1 VSLRDPQTQRLLLG
15 VMLLGGLG
23 YAFYQY
29 LYMPKQAELTE
40 LRAQA
45 ERLES
50 YNDTAKRAA
59 QSDRISAL
67 EEESVSY
74 ERRLEAFEELIPT
87 TEQVPQLLERVA
99 TAALESDV
107 DLLSFAP
114 VPAEPGDFYTEQLY
128 DLEVRGG
135 YHQIGTFLTRIAT
148 LPRIIK
154 PAVSELIAEEVTP
167 PGRARAVDSS
177 GNPPPPETLVHAT
190 LQLSTYVVPGGEAP
204 VVGADTTG
212 GRRPIQLG
220 AAGAGAQPTAAPSA
234 AGSPVAPPAIQ
245 GISPGVAPAIAAER
259 ARLEAAAAQTGAGAV
274 APPAGAGAP
283 NAVGVG
289 VVPGAGGGAVGVA
302 GAAPAGAAQPQPVA
316 PAPSPS
322 TPRSMPGDL
331 PPVGERDGQAPA
343 DRAQPASLPPLGD
356 QR

>member
-1 VSLRDPQTQRLLLG
+1 
-15 VMLLGGLG
+15 MLLAGLG
-23 YAFYQY
+23 YVFYQY
-29 LYMPKQAELTE
+29 LYTPKQAELTE
-40 LRAQA
+40 LRTQA

-74 ERRLEAFEELIPT
+74 ERRLKAFEELIPT

-114 VPAEPGDFYTEQLY
+114 LPAEPGDFYTEQLY

-148 LPRIIK
+148 LQRIIK
-154 PAVSELIAEEVTP
+154 PAVSELIAETVAP
-167 PGRARAVDSS
+167 SGRARAVDSS
-177 GNPPPPETLVHAT
+177 GNPPPPETLVHAKI
-190 LQLSTYVVPGGEAP
+190 QLSTYVVPGGEAP
-204 VVGADTTG
+204 VVGADTSGT
-212 GRRPIQLG
+212 RSRAIQLG
-220 AAGAGAQPTAAPSA
+220 AGGAGPQTPAPASAGAGGAV
-234 AGSPVAPPAIQ
+234 SPVAPAVTD

-274 APPAGAGAP
+274 APPAGAGAAGP
-283 NAVGVG
+283 VDVG
-289 VVPGAGGGAVGVA
+289 VVPVGGPAALVA
-302 GAAPAGAAQPQPVA
+302 PEAAPSA
-316 PAPSPS
+316 PRA
-322 TPRSMPGDL
+322 MPGDL
-331 PPVGERDGQAPA
+331 VPLGQRDAPGSSVQPAALPPVG
-343 DRAQPASLPPLGD
+343 DR
-356 QR
+356 R